1 MQRSRRAIL
10 DILKQRQR
18 ASLDELAHELG
29 LATMTVRGHL
39 SVLER
44 DGLVSFEEER
54 GRVGRPRFV
63 YSLTERGNEVFPKSY
78 DVLCNR
84 ILDVLSVSPHLST
97 PSELAAHIARR
108 WADDYAELVEGKP
121 LDEKV
126 EVLAAIRTEE
136 GAMAT
141 AEKTTEGY
149 LLHQHHCPA
158 SCVAA
163 RHPDIICAAELGF
176 MRRLLGVSI
185 ERLSWMA
192 RGDSTC
198 TYRIRSSEATSSSLP
213 SRRPIEQPDPEA
225 RPAIPD

>member
-18 ASLDELAHELG
+18 ASLDELAQELG

-39 SVLER
+39 TLLER
-44 DGLVSFEEER
+44 DGYVSFEEER
-54 GRVGRPRFV
+54 GRIGRPRFV
-63 YSLTERGNEVFPKSY
+63 YYLTERGHELFPKSY

-84 ILDVLSVSPHLST
+84 ILDVISISPLVST

-108 WADDYAELVEGKP
+108 WADDYADLVEEKN
-121 LDEKV
+121 LDDKV
-126 EVLAAIRTEE
+126 QILAAIRTEE

-141 AEKTTEGY
+141 AEKTDDGY

-176 MRRLLGVSI
+176 MRRLLGASVQ
-185 ERLSWMA
+185 RASWLA
-192 RGDSTC
+192 KGDPTC
-198 TYRIRSSEATSSSLP
+198 SYVIRSGPTASPMTSTP
-213 SRRPIEQPDPEA
+213 QPDSLT
-225 RPAIPD
+225 PAGVKPGLPD